1 MYRLVGQEIT
11 LRNRFAVSLAAILLA
26 AACAGPS
33 QEPEVPDFETA
44 LACDSSELTLQ
55 DAREGEIPEWDDPRM
70 QLIRRVARGS
80 SDEAVK
86 EAAGVLA
93 RTVRVQRRK
102 AFTRAARAF
111 RDVCREQGWQRI
123 GFPR

>member
-1 MYRLVGQEIT
+1 M
-11 LRNRFAVSLAAILLA
+11 LAGVLLA
-26 AACAGPS
+26 GACAAG
-33 QEPEVPDFETA
+33 EREAEVPDFQTA
-44 LACDSSELTLQ
+44 LACDSSRLTLE

-70 QLIRRVARGS
+70 QLIRRVARSS

-93 RTVRVQRRK
+93 RSAREKRLKAYRK
-102 AFTRAARAF
+102 AASSF
-111 RDVCREQGWQRI
+111 RDVCREQGWRPI